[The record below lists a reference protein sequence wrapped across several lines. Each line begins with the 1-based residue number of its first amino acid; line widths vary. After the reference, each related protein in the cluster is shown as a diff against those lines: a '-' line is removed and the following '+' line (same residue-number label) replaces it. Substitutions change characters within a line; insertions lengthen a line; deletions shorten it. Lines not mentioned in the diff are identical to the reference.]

1 MSNEEIIER
10 LRNDDDYYGTFGKQY
25 LSNSDI
31 YSLLN
36 NPKAFK
42 SESEMNLAYLIGGYF
57 HTAILEP
64 EKLDKYKVVQM
75 ASRNSKAYREL
86 GEHCLLQKEVDNIL
100 KMQDAINSCNEIRT
114 LIYPLFDD
122 NAIQYEEPGL
132 VDLFGHTWKGKADII
147 NHEEK
152 LIIDLKTTGDIQK
165 FRKSSSLYNY
175 DSQAYI
181 YSQMFGYDFVFIVID
196 KNTHQLGICETSS
209 DFLFRGEL
217 KVQEAVEV
225 FEKISSEGY
234 EPEQEFIYLTL

>member
-1 MSNEEIIER
+1 MSNEEIIKR
-10 LRNDDDYYGTFGKQY
+10 LRNDDDYYGAFGKQY

-86 GEHCLLQKEVDNIL
+86 GEQ
-100 KMQDAINSCNEIRT
+100 
-114 LIYPLFDD
+114 
-122 NAIQYEEPGL
+122 
-132 VDLFGHTWKGKADII
+132 VDLCGHTWKGKADII

-225 FEKISSEGY
+225 YEKISSEGY